1 MLSEYFSLAGV
12 ITQANIDETFD
23 SVKLKV
29 KLSESMS
36 EFVLKL
42 FDELKTL
49 SSRDGFELFFEVSGN
64 LVKINDCSAESLRRI
79 KDHLAEYKDEPEF
92 EIELNIEKTKVDS
105 VISIYFLEAFGR
117 YLSSEKLLDLI
128 NTISSKVEHQ
138 LLLEVFST
146 IDRFSTS
153 GIQFYQAGSAAG
165 NHTDINESSRHKKL
179 ELFGENATSANITIK
194 LLPSDFYLTT
204 QSEHPP
210 INVFFQKACSVLSV
224 IFLSNSS
231 ELKSNDEL
239 KYKINGYRS
248 VICDGFAPDELREKY
263 ELLHKIYAWA
273 YEGGNNSDKLGLVR
287 NVISIHLDKDGKIKI
302 DNDVWEA
309 IQSNYQIYL
318 KGNIQSYLEVKNKIG
333 ELIIESTSKTYTMAD
348 ELLDSLKNNA
358 FILLTFLLTVVVVNG
373 LKDAGETNVFSN
385 AYFAIVILLS
395 VISAIWLFMTR
406 IEVMNRYDSAS
417 STISVVL
424 NLNYNKILM
433 ESEIDECVKP
443 VIKRN
448 REYLESQAARYTKW
462 WLGMLLVFVAS
473 FWICN
478 FVFKPSPELVKSD
491 TKAATSTSGHV
502 DKAQQTNAA
511 RSGEAKRVPVVPP
524 KNLVGT
530 SKSGS

>member
-1 MLSEYFSLAGV
+1 MLSEYLSLARV
-12 ITQANIDETFD
+12 IPQADINETFD

-29 KLSESMS
+29 KLSDSMS
-36 EFVLKL
+36 DFVLKL

-49 SSRDGFELFFEVSGN
+49 SSRDRFELFFEVSGN
-64 LVKINDCSAESLRRI
+64 HVKITDCSSGSLKRI
-79 KDHLAEYKDEPEF
+79 KDHLAEFQDESEF

-105 VISIYFLEAFGR
+105 VISIYFLKEFGR
-117 YLSSEKLLDLI
+117 YLTSEKLLDLI

-138 LLLEVFST
+138 LILEVFST
-146 IDRFSTS
+146 IDCFGTAC
-153 GIQFYQAGSAAG
+153 IQFYQAGSAVINPA
-165 NHTDINESSRHKKL
+165 DITESSRQKKL
-179 ELFGENATSANITIK
+179 ELFGENATAANINIK

-204 QSEHPP
+204 QSEYQS
-210 INVFFQKACSVLSV
+210 INDFFRKACSVLSV

-231 ELKSNDEL
+231 ELRSNDEL
-239 KYKINGYRS
+239 KYKINGYRA
-248 VICDGFAPDELREKY
+248 VICDGVAPDELSNKY

-287 NVISIHLDKDGKIKI
+287 NVISIHLDIDGNIKI

-333 ELIIESTSKTYTMAD
+333 ELIIESTSKTYAMAD
-348 ELLDSLKNNA
+348 ELLDALKNNA
-358 FILLTFLLTVVVVNG
+358 FILLTFILTVVVVNG
-373 LKDAGETNVFSN
+373 LKDTGETNVFSN
-385 AYFAIVILLS
+385 AYLAIVVLLS
-395 VISAIWLFMTR
+395 VISAIWLLMTR

-462 WLGMLLVFVAS
+462 WLGMLLVFVVS
-473 FWICN
+473 FGICN
-478 FVFKPSPELVKSD
+478 FVFKPSSELVKSNNA
-491 TKAATSTSGHV
+491 TTSTSGHV
-502 DKAQQTNAA
+502 EKAQQTNAA
-511 RSGEAKRVPVVPP
+511 RGQDATRALQVPR
-524 KNLVGT
+524 KNSVGT
-530 SKSGS
+530 SKLGS

>member
-1 MLSEYFSLAGV
+1 MLSEYLSLARV
-12 ITQANIDETFD
+12 ITQADISETLD

-29 KLSESMS
+29 KLSDSMND
-36 EFVLKL
+36 FVLKL

-49 SSRDGFELFFEVSGN
+49 SNRDRFELFFEVSGN
-64 LVKINDCSAESLRRI
+64 HVKIADCSSGSLKRI
-79 KDHLAEYKDEPEF
+79 KDHLAEFKDEPEF

-105 VISIYFLEAFGR
+105 VISVYFLEVFGR
-117 YLSSEKLLDLI
+117 FLSSEKLLDLI

-138 LLLEVFST
+138 LFLEVFST
-146 IDRFSTS
+146 IDRFGTS
-153 GIQFYQAGSAAG
+153 GIQFYQAASGVG
-165 NHTDINESSRHKKL
+165 NHTETIESPRLKKL
-179 ELFGENATSANITIK
+179 ELFGENATSANICIK

-204 QSEHPP
+204 QSEYPA
-210 INVFFQKACSVLSV
+210 INDFFRKACSVLSV

-239 KYKINGYRS
+239 KYKINGYRA
-248 VICDGFAPDELREKY
+248 VICDGVAPDELSEKC

-287 NVISIHLDKDGKIKI
+287 NVISLHLDTDGKIKI

-333 ELIIESTSKTYTMAD
+333 ELIIESTSKTYAMAD

-385 AYFAIVILLS
+385 AYLAIVVLLS

-462 WLGMLLVFVAS
+462 WLGMLLVFVVS

-478 FVFKPSPELVKSD
+478 YVFKPSAELVKSN
-491 TKAATSTSGHV
+491 TKATTSASGQV
-502 DKAQQTNAA
+502 EKAQQNNAV
-511 RSGEAKRVPVVPP
+511 RSGGATLVMP
-524 KNLVGT
+524 KVGT

>member
-1 MLSEYFSLAGV
+1 MLSEYFSLARV

-29 KLSESMS
+29 NLSVSMS

-49 SSRDGFELFFEVSGN
+49 SSRDRFELFFEVGGN
-64 LVKINDCSAESLRRI
+64 FVKINDCSFESLSRI

-92 EIELNIEKTKVDS
+92 EIELNVYKTKVDS

-128 NTISSKVEHQ
+128 NTISLKIEHQ
-138 LLLEVFST
+138 LFLEVFST
-146 IDRFSTS
+146 IDRFGTS
-153 GIQFYQAGSAAG
+153 GIQFYQVGSAAG
-165 NHTDINESSRHKKL
+165 NLADINVSSRHKKL
-179 ELFGENATSANITIK
+179 ELFSENATSANLSIK

-210 INVFFQKACSVLSV
+210 INDIFRKACSVLSV
-224 IFLSNSS
+224 IFLSNLS

-239 KYKINGYRS
+239 KYKINGYRA
-248 VICDGFAPDELREKY
+248 VMCDGVTPSELSEKY
-263 ELLHKIYAWA
+263 ELLHKIYVWA

-287 NVISIHLDKDGKIKI
+287 NVISLHLDKDGKIII

-333 ELIIESTSKTYTMAD
+333 ELIIESTSKTYEMAD

-358 FILLTFLLTVVVVNG
+358 FILLTFLLTVVVING

-385 AYFAIVILLS
+385 AYLAIVVLLS

-448 REYLESQAARYTKW
+448 REYLKSQAARYTKW
-462 WLGMLLVFVAS
+462 WLGMLLVFVVS
-473 FWICN
+473 FSICN
-478 FVFKPSPELVKSD
+478 FMFKPPHEVVKSD
-491 TKAATSTSGHV
+491 AKATTSTSGHA

-511 RSGEAKRVPVVPP
+511 WSGETTLAPLIPP
-524 KNLVGT
+524 KNYR
-530 SKSGS
+530 